1 MKLYQRLRALA
12 ILSACLACFQPAS
25 GEVAWPARPI
35 SYVVP
40 YPAGGTTDI
49 LARLIAQKLGLTLGT
64 TVVVVN
70 KPGATGTIGSAYVA
84 KAPPDGYTLLGT
96 STGPHAIYPAL
107 SSKPAYDAITDFQ
120 PVILVGTIPS
130 VMIVS
135 AQSPYRSVAD
145 VIRAAC
151 AAPGAIKFASGGTGT
166 ILQMSGELLAL
177 STQTEMTHVP
187 YKGDVPAIQDVMA
200 GHVDFMF
207 VPTSPV
213 IPHIQAG
220 KLRAIGIATE
230 ARVPELPDVPTMI
243 EQGQPDFIAE
253 QWQGLFLP
261 SGTPAEVVSRYNS
274 EINKIL
280 AEPEVVERLTQ
291 LGVTKIGGSPAVLAD
306 YQRADIAK
314 WVKVGRA
321 SKISIE

>member
-135 AQSPYRSVAD
+135 AQS
-145 VIRAAC
+145 
-151 AAPGAIKFASGGTGT
+151 
-166 ILQMSGELLAL
+166 
-177 STQTEMTHVP
+177 P

>member
-1 MKLYQRLRALA
+1 MDMHTLYLIVPLA
-12 ILSACLACFQPAS
+12 P
-25 GEVAWPARPI
+25 
-35 SYVVP
+35 
-40 YPAGGTTDI
+40 
-49 LARLIAQKLGLTLGT
+49 
-64 TVVVVN
+64 
-70 KPGATGTIGSAYVA
+70 
-84 KAPPDGYTLLGT
+84 LLG
-96 STGPHAIYPAL
+96 AIVAGL
-107 SSKPAYDAITDFQ
+107 FGKAI
-120 PVILVGTIPS
+120 G
-130 VMIVS
+130 
-135 AQSPYRSVAD
+135 RS
-145 VIRAAC
+145 
-151 AAPGAIKFASGGTGT
+151 GAHWVT
-166 ILQMSGELLAL
+166 ILGVLVSFIASLA
-177 STQTEMTHVP
+177 V
-187 YKGDVPAIQDVMA
+187 YQDVMA

-261 SGTPAEVVSRYNS
+261 SGTPSEVVSRYNS

-280 AEPEVVERLTQ
+280 SEPEVVDRLAQ

-314 WVKVGRA
+314 WVKVGQA